1 MSENTEVQGKTRG
14 GLDLPQKAKW
24 RLDKA
29 ARKARPLCDA
39 LARLEEAIYETFD
52 DAYWA
57 VTYGEATPEQYVQA
71 FDFYYED
78 AIESARE
85 RWENEGDGLYDPED
99 VPMLI
104 KLVVDLL
111 TKKQ

>member
-1 MSENTEVQGKTRG
+1 MNQEVGIIGTPTMPH
-14 GLDLPQKAKW
+14 LPIKAKR
-24 RLDKA
+24 RLEKS
-29 ARKARPLCDA
+29 ARQARPLCDA

-57 VTYGEATPEQYVQA
+57 ITYGEATAEQYIPW
-71 FDFYYED
+71 FDFYNED

>member
-1 MSENTEVQGKTRG
+1 MNKDVRIDGTPEMPY
-14 GLDLPQKAKW
+14 LPIKARR
-24 RLDKA
+24 RLDEA
-29 ARKARPLCDA
+29 AVKARPLCDA

-57 VTYGEATPEQYVQA
+57 VTYGEATMEQYLPW
-71 FDFYYED
+71 FNFYNED
-78 AIESARE
+78 AIEAARE
-85 RWENEGDGLYDPED
+85 RWEEEGGGLHEPEE

-111 TKKQ
+111 TKRK